1 MTRGT
6 RPTLPPHQPR
16 RAGAPKALDGIRVVD
31 FSIIMAGPFCSQT
44 LGDLGAEI
52 IKIERPHV
60 GDDIRNIPPFV
71 DHDSGVSTFLV
82 SCNRNKQSVTLDL
95 SKPGAREVALDLIAG
110 ADIVI
115 ENFTSRV
122 MKQYGLDY
130 ATLAARFPRLIYL
143 SVSGWG
149 RTGSLAHAGGLDP
162 VVSAECGVAALN
174 GDPENA
180 PNVSTV
186 PWVDLTTALNG
197 TIAVLAALHARERLG
212 LGQHIDMAMYDS
224 GMSDMSYIGARY
236 LGTGEGPERFGRFR
250 PEAVPSGE
258 YRCRDGKRI
267 YIYTFNDKQFAS
279 ACDILG
285 RPELPDYPDYA
296 ERLARHRNS
305 KRLIAL
311 FEDLV
316 AGIDADILSKRLADA
331 GVPNGVMRSPAEAY
345 TSAFAAERN
354 MCVSIPHPVT
364 GSVFNVGSPF
374 QRMSLTPA
382 VDPVAA
388 PALGQHTVSVLAG
401 IGYDAERIDALVE
414 AGIVTREAVPR

>member
-6 RPTLPPHQPR
+6 RPQLPPHTPR
-16 RAGAPKALDGIRVVD
+16 PVGAPKALEGIKVVD
-31 FSIIMAGPFCSQT
+31 FSIIMAGPFCTQT

-52 IKIERPHV
+52 IKIERPGV

-71 DHDSGVSTFLV
+71 DHDSGVSTFLI
-82 SCNRNKQSVTLDL
+82 SCNRNKKSFTLDL
-95 SKPGAREVALDLIAG
+95 SKPGAREVALDLIAD
-110 ADIVI
+110 ADIVV

-130 ATLAARFPRLIYL
+130 ETLAERFPRLIYL

-174 GDPENA
+174 GDPEFP

-212 LGQHIDMAMYDS
+212 RGQHIDMAMYDT
-224 GMSDMSYIGARY
+224 GMSDLSYIGARY

-258 YRCRDGKRI
+258 YLCRDGRRI

-279 ACDILG
+279 AMKILG
-285 RPELPDYPDYA
+285 RPEVADDPNYA
-296 ERLARHRNS
+296 KRLARYANS
-305 KRLIAL
+305 EKIIAL
-311 FEDLV
+311 FGDLV
-316 AGIDADILSKRLADA
+316 GKLDADDLSKQLADA
-331 GVPNGVMRSPAEAY
+331 GVPNGVMRMPSEAY

-364 GSVFNVGSPF
+364 GTTFNVGSPF

-388 PALGQHTVSVLAG
+388 PALGQHTVELLAG
-401 IGYDAERIDALVE
+401 IGYDAARIDTLVE
-414 AGIVTREAVPR
+414 QGIVTREASR

>member
-1 MTRGT
+1 MSERGT
-6 RPTLPPHQPR
+6 RPQLPPHQPR
-16 RAGAPKALDGIRVVD
+16 AAGAPKALEGIKVVD
-31 FSIIMAGPFCSQT
+31 FSIIMAGPFCTQT

-52 IKIERPHV
+52 IKIERPGV

-71 DHDSGVSTFLV
+71 DHDSGVSTFLI
-82 SCNRNKQSVTLDL
+82 SCNRNKKSFTLDL
-95 SKPGAREVALDLIAG
+95 SKPGAREVALDLIAD
-110 ADIVI
+110 ADIVV

-130 ATLAARFPRLIYL
+130 ETLAEKFPRLIYL

-174 GDPENA
+174 GDPEFP

-212 LGQHIDMAMYDS
+212 RGQHIDMAMYDT

-258 YRCRDGKRI
+258 YLCRDGKRI

-279 ACDILG
+279 AMKILG
-285 RPELPDYPDYA
+285 RPEIGEDPEYA
-296 ERLARHRNS
+296 KRLARYANS
-305 KRLIAL
+305 AKIIDL
-311 FEDLV
+311 FGELV
-316 AGIDADILSKRLADA
+316 AQMDADDLSKQLADA
-331 GVPNGVMRSPAEAY
+331 GVPNGVMRMPSEAY

-388 PALGQHTVSVLAG
+388 PALGQHTLPILEAM
-401 IGYDAERIDALVE
+401 GYDTARIEELVA
-414 AGIVTREAVPR
+414 AGIVSGQS

>member
-1 MTRGT
+1 MTTRGT
-6 RPTLPPHQPR
+6 RPQLPPHRPR
-16 RAGAPKALDGIRVVD
+16 AAGAPKALEGVKVID
-31 FSIIMAGPFCSQT
+31 FSIIMAGPFCTQT

-52 IKIERPHV
+52 IKIERPGV

-71 DHDSGVSTFLV
+71 DHDSGVSTFLI
-82 SCNRNKQSVTLDL
+82 SCNRNKKSFTLDL
-95 SKPGAREVALDLIAG
+95 SKPGAREVALDLIAD
-110 ADIVI
+110 ADVLV

-130 ATLAARFPRLIYL
+130 ETLAERFPRLIYL

-174 GDPENA
+174 GDPEFP

-212 LGQHIDMAMYDS
+212 RGQHIDMAMYDT

-279 ACDILG
+279 AVKILG
-285 RPELPDYPDYA
+285 RPGLADDPDYR
-296 ERLARHRNS
+296 ERLARYRNS
-305 KRLIAL
+305 ERLIAL
-311 FEDLV
+311 FGELV
-316 AGIDADILSKRLADA
+316 GRMDADDLSNQLADA
-331 GVPNGVMRSPAEAY
+331 GVPNGVMRMPSEAY

-364 GSVFNVGSPF
+364 GTVFNVGSPF

-388 PALGQHTVSVLAG
+388 PALGQHTVPILEG
-401 IGYDAERIDALVE
+401 LGYDAGKIAGLIAE
-414 AGIVTREAVPR
+414 GIVTDQA

>member
-1 MTRGT
+1 MSERGT
-6 RPTLPPHQPR
+6 RPQLPPHQPR
-16 RAGAPKALDGIRVVD
+16 AAGAPKALEGIKVVD
-31 FSIIMAGPFCSQT
+31 FSIIMAGPFCTQT

-52 IKIERPHV
+52 IKIERPGV

-71 DHDSGVSTFLV
+71 DHDSGVSTFLI
-82 SCNRNKQSVTLDL
+82 SCNRNKKSFTLDL
-95 SKPGAREVALDLIAG
+95 SKPGAREVALDLIAD
-110 ADIVI
+110 ADIVV

-130 ATLAARFPRLIYL
+130 ETLAEKFPRLIYL

-174 GDPENA
+174 GDPEFP

-212 LGQHIDMAMYDS
+212 RGQHIDMAMYDT

-258 YRCRDGKRI
+258 YLCRDGKRI

-279 ACDILG
+279 AMKILG
-285 RPELPDYPDYA
+285 RPEIGEDPEYA
-296 ERLARHRNS
+296 KRLARYANS
-305 KRLIAL
+305 AKIIDL
-311 FEDLV
+311 FGELV
-316 AGIDADILSKRLADA
+316 AQMDADDLSKQLADA
-331 GVPNGVMRSPAEAY
+331 GVPNGVMRMPSEAY

-388 PALGQHTVSVLAG
+388 PALGQHTLPILEG
-401 IGYDAERIDALVE
+401 MGYDTARIEELVA
-414 AGIVTREAVPR
+414 AGIVSGQS

>member
-6 RPTLPPHQPR
+6 RPQLPPHTPR
-16 RAGAPKALDGIRVVD
+16 PVGAPNALEGIKVVD
-31 FSIIMAGPFCSQT
+31 FSIIMAGPFCTQT

-52 IKIERPHV
+52 IKIERPGV

-71 DHDSGVSTFLV
+71 DHDSGVSTFLI
-82 SCNRNKQSVTLDL
+82 SCNRNKKSFTLDL
-95 SKPGAREVALDLIAG
+95 SKPGAREVALDLIAD
-110 ADIVI
+110 ADIVV

-130 ATLAARFPRLIYL
+130 ETLAERFPRLIYL

-174 GDPENA
+174 GDPEFP

-212 LGQHIDMAMYDS
+212 RGQHIDMAMYDT
-224 GMSDMSYIGARY
+224 GMSDLSYIGARY

-258 YRCRDGKRI
+258 YLCRDGRRI
-267 YIYTFNDKQFAS
+267 YIYTFNDKQFAN
-279 ACDILG
+279 AMKILG
-285 RPELPDYPDYA
+285 RPEVADDPNYA
-296 ERLARHRNS
+296 KRLARYANS
-305 KRLIAL
+305 EKIIAL
-311 FEDLV
+311 FGDLV
-316 AGIDADILSKRLADA
+316 GKLDADDLSKQLADA
-331 GVPNGVMRSPAEAY
+331 GVPNGVMRMPSEAY

-364 GSVFNVGSPF
+364 GTTFNVGSPF

-388 PALGQHTVSVLAG
+388 PALGQHTVELLAG
-401 IGYDAERIDALVE
+401 IGYDAARIDTLVE
-414 AGIVTREAVPR
+414 QGIVTREASR